1 MAKRYYPNPVHD
13 DDTSNE
19 DALAVLGSI
28 FDEDEA
34 WRRVESLLE
43 TFEVCLERREM
54 PQSDESWARDA
65 TLYSGIGGL
74 GFAYLRAAIFCYP
87 GDYKKYAS
95 LALRAAEIALDLAP
109 SSRFVSLMTGTV
121 GNEAV
126 KCIAT
131 YALTGELDVSRL
143 LAEASRAQTHEE
155 DELLFGKAGY
165 ICCLLWTQTTLE
177 RFGYAGTAGLD
188 DALATTSRAL
198 IEACRQRRTQGWQMG
213 TTCFGERYLG
223 AAHGLAG
230 VMAVLHVVGCKGL
243 LDARDADRLEACT
256 AQLVH
261 LFLSAETRNLPVTL
275 DKESDDLVHWCHGA
289 AGIPEL
295 VRNAACHARVRA
307 PDADLDV
314 LQAAARRA
322 ADLIWERG
330 LLLKGAGLCHGVA
343 GNAYAF
349 LSVASW
355 LDDADRLRRR
365 AVAFAAMIDNPALKA
380 AQAATRDPQR
390 KVSNLPDSP
399 YSLMEGTAGVACFLL
414 DVAAP
419 PHKLVG
425 FPGYGDFLPPPFLAR
440 IQSASAPAH
449 SSSSSDICPTS

>member
-1 MAKRYYPNPVHD
+1 MAKRYYPNPVVD
-13 DDTSNE
+13 DEESNE

-34 WRRVESLLE
+34 WRRVESLLAG
-43 TFEVCLERREM
+43 FEKCLERREM
-54 PQSDESWARDA
+54 PQSDETWARDA
-65 TLYSGIGGL
+65 TLYSGLGGL
-74 GFAYLRAAIFCYP
+74 GFAYLRAAIFS
-87 GDYKKYAS
+87 GDKKYAS
-95 LALRAAEIALDLAP
+95 LALRAAEIALEVAP

-121 GNEAV
+121 GNAAV
-126 KCIAT
+126 KCVAS
-131 YALTGELDVSRL
+131 YAVTGDLDVSAL
-143 LAEASRAQTHEE
+143 LEEGGRALTHEE

-165 ICCLLWTQTTLE
+165 ICCLLWTQTTLA
-177 RFGYAGTAGLD
+177 RFGYDGNAGLD
-188 DALATTSRAL
+188 DAIAATARAL
-198 IEACRQRRTQGWQMG
+198 VEACRQRRTQGWQMG

-223 AAHGLAG
+223 AAHGLSG

-261 LFLSAETRNLPVTL
+261 LFLSAETKNLPVTL
-275 DKESDDLVHWCHGA
+275 DDQSDDLVHWCHGA

-314 LQAAARRA
+314 LEAAARRA

-355 LDDADRLRRR
+355 LHDSERLRKR

-390 KVSNLPDSP
+390 KVTGLPDSP
-399 YSLMEGTAGVACFLL
+399 DSLMEGTAGVVCFLL

-419 PHKLVG
+419 PHRLIG
-425 FPGYGDFLPPPFLAR
+425 FPGYGDFLPPRFLAR
-440 IQSASAPAH
+440 IQSSALAPSP
-449 SSSSSDICPTS
+449 SSADICPTS